1 MTEELAKLET
11 HNLMLEDRKRL
22 RLTGVTDVDSF
33 DEGAIT
39 AYTVRGELVIGG
51 SELRVLSL
59 DTDSGELR
67 VEGTITSLTYLEN
80 APTKGSV
87 LSRLLR

>member
-11 HNLMLEDRKRL
+11 HSLLLEDRSRL

-33 DEGAIT
+33 DEETIT
-39 AYTVRGELVIGG
+39 AYTVRGELTIGG
-51 SELRVLSL
+51 SELRVLAL

-67 VEGTITSLTYLEN
+67 VEGTIASLVYLDN
-80 APTKGSV
+80 APKKQG
-87 LSRLLR
+87 LLARLLR

>member
-67 VEGTITSLTYLEN
+67 VEGTIASLTYLEN
-80 APTKGSV
+80 APKKGGV

>member
-22 RLTGVTDVDSF
+22 CLTGVTDVDSF
-33 DEGAIT
+33 DETVIT
-39 AYTVRGELVIGG
+39 AYTVRGELTIGG

-59 DTDSGELR
+59 DIDSGVLR
-67 VEGTITSLTYLEN
+67 VEGTVSSLTYLEN
-80 APTKGSV
+80 APKKQGV